1 MWRNGETKHCPN
13 ISLSFLCSL
22 HPGLL
27 KFFTVC
33 TVTWKCKG
41 TDCILPGFS
50 KLASVQVLTKR
61 MQEKENVLSHRCPL
75 HDPLVSLY
83 SAGRGRNWKSSEMDQ
98 KFSSFFSPPAS
109 SLSRHIS
116 QFCTWMQRSFVC
128 FVMSVHCNC
137 KPQWD
142 TSVMESVYPIVDILD
157 GGADNILPSGH
168 LRSVITLHLPQP
180 LSFRACRCIK
190 GQGLEKMPDFK
201 ITSWLFPFCDSL
213 LTW

>member
-1 MWRNGETKHCPN
+1 MLPLITATAVHTHTPLLFPSDPRTSDVKKRGNQALPN
-13 ISLSFLCSL
+13 SSLSFLCSL
-22 HPGLL
+22 HPSLL

-116 QFCTWMQRSFVC
+116 QFCT
-128 FVMSVHCNC
+128 
-137 KPQWD
+137 
-142 TSVMESVYPIVDILD
+142 
-157 GGADNILPSGH
+157 
-168 LRSVITLHLPQP
+168 
-180 LSFRACRCIK
+180 
-190 GQGLEKMPDFK
+190 
-201 ITSWLFPFCDSL
+201 
-213 LTW
+213 

>member
-1 MWRNGETKHCPN
+1 MKKRGNQALPN
-13 ISLSFLCSL
+13 SSLSFLCSL
-22 HPGLL
+22 HPSLL

-98 KFSSFFSPPAS
+98 KFSSFFFS
-109 SLSRHIS
+109 SRFTVVKTYFTILHMNAAFICV
-116 QFCTWMQRSFVC
+116 FCHV
-128 FVMSVHCNC
+128 SVL
-137 KPQWD
+137 Q
-142 TSVMESVYPIVDILD
+142 L
-157 GGADNILPSGH
+157 
-168 LRSVITLHLPQP
+168 
-180 LSFRACRCIK
+180 
-190 GQGLEKMPDFK
+190 
-201 ITSWLFPFCDSL
+201 
-213 LTW
+213 